1 VATSD
6 ADYCAEYATTCGK
19 LRELHSAKRRIAEM
33 EKELSLLRPIGESI
47 DRISKSLEDGTN
59 ASEPLVDFCSGC
71 ERVAELEAERDALQA
86 RRHWRRSR
94 SAWNWTPVAGR
105 AVCRWPSA
113 RRRCTSASA
122 GMRASYEL
130 VGHGRD
136 TRRSTSVYALA
147 GKHTAI
153 VSLPGSAWRFRTSR
167 GKERNK

>member
-86 RRHWRRSR
+86 R
-94 SAWNWTPVAGR
+94 VK
-105 AVCRWPSA
+105 
-113 RRRCTSASA
+113 
-122 GMRASYEL
+122 EL
-130 VGHGRD
+130 EQD
-136 TRRSTSVYALA
+136 CCKKALEEITERVELDSSG
-147 GKHTAI
+147 GKGG
-153 VSLPGSAWRFRTSR
+153 V
-167 GKERNK
+167 